1 MAFLRNGKLQRS
13 RQGELRS
20 GESFYSIGDH
30 RWLTSV
36 SDFNGSGKVGFA
48 TIVYNVPGYYEGPD
62 PKVHL
67 YLDSFPTLNASKSP
81 AEIISTIW
89 AGEPL
94 IYLPKPSDALTYQKS
109 SLLEIAGYRVDLEIL
124 PPKTQKAA
132 GCRTSV
138 KVLYGDLLDQ
148 SNPSVNRRALS
159 VPQYQKDTTALGP
172 GSVITTNEGVI
183 FLSFTPVCNDMPKK
197 WKNTPDI
204 PVKTLFQPTYSQL
217 KLPADFKFVKV
228 EDLPWGGGFKG
239 VDFWNLTGVEFRFLD
254 KTPLC
259 HLQFWTA
266 GMCLPLP
273 NKNPIDETRQGR

>member
-1 MAFLRNGKLQRS
+1 M
-13 RQGELRS
+13 
-20 GESFYSIGDH
+20 
-30 RWLTSV
+30 
-36 SDFNGSGKVGFA
+36 GFA
-48 TIVYNVPGYYEGPD
+48 TIVYNVPGYYERPD

-67 YLDSFPTLNASKSP
+67 YLDSFLTPKASKSS

-89 AGEPL
+89 ASEPL
-94 IYLPKPSDALTYQKS
+94 LYLPKPSDALTYQKS

-148 SNPSVNRRALS
+148 SNPSLNRRALS
-159 VPQYQKDTTALGP
+159 VPQYQKDTTRLRP
-172 GSVITTNEGVI
+172 SSVITTNEGVI
-183 FLSFTPVCNDMPKK
+183 FLSFTPICDDMPKK

-217 KLPADFKFVKV
+217 KLPADFNFIKV
-228 EDLPWGGGFKG
+228 EDLSWGSDFKG
-239 VDFWNLTGVEFRFLD
+239 VDFWNLAGVEFRFLD

-273 NKNPIDETRQGR
+273 NKYPIDETR